1 MPISDI
7 FNSPFLICL
16 GICLLLLGLLGM
28 YFTQKLSEQNHKITS
43 MFEIVSTMAEEMN
56 VIRSNVM
63 IPQFRPKFNAVPSFG
78 GQNSQLNSKPPL
90 LPVSDDDEED
100 DEDEEDEEDEE
111 DDEDEDED
119 EEDDEDD
126 DEDDDSDNEL
136 KIKSINFDNLE
147 ASTFNLGDEIEN
159 LEETQILED
168 DDDDNDDDDNDDDEN
183 EDDDEENE
191 DTDEEKELHFEQD
204 ETTDLKTINIPIL
217 TEPKNF
223 EVIDYKKLSLQKLK
237 SLVTEKGFV
246 TDASK
251 MKKNDLLKL
260 LGSD

>member
-1 MPISDI
+1 
-7 FNSPFLICL
+7 
-16 GICLLLLGLLGM
+16 
-28 YFTQKLSEQNHKITS
+28 
-43 MFEIVSTMAEEMN
+43 
-56 VIRSNVM
+56 
-63 IPQFRPKFNAVPSFG
+63 
-78 GQNSQLNSKPPL
+78 
-90 LPVSDDDEED
+90 
-100 DEDEEDEEDEE
+100 
-111 DDEDEDED
+111 
-119 EEDDEDD
+119 
-126 DEDDDSDNEL
+126 
-136 KIKSINFDNLE
+136 
-147 ASTFNLGDEIEN
+147 LGDEIEN